1 MRMLCNG
8 SVTEFHWE
16 CERGDMD
23 RAKAVLDLLH
33 LDDDGVRSFSSILGL
48 VSSYTRSL
56 SFYSRSLFPSILG
69 FVSFHMLMLRLFAFY
84 TRSLTV

>member
-1 MRMLCNG
+1 MHAYIQFFFKKNESNGFLFGPQSSSWTSFGMRLLCNG

-33 LDDDGVRSFSSILGL
+33 LDDDGVRSFPSMLGL
-48 VSSYTRSL
+48 F
-56 SFYSRSLFPSILG
+56 SF
-69 FVSFHMLMLRLFAFY
+69 
-84 TRSLTV
+84 